1 MTYQRNIVLLYCLAL
16 LLLVQDPL
24 DDVLPDDVVRVEVDA
39 DHDARDQH
47 DHRSLNHLRLA
58 GPLDLLQLRPRLAEE
73 REAAATRLRGWR
85 GRPTLAAV
93 ALAVT
98 GRLRG
103 TPRRC
108 ACLLRARSAAL
119 CPRLSRH

>member
-1 MTYQRNIVLLYCLAL
+1 MTYQRNMSLP
-16 LLLVQDPL
+16 LLVQKPL
-24 DDVLPDDVVRVEVDA
+24 DDVLPEDVVRIEVDA
-39 DHDARDQH
+39 DHDAGDQH

-73 REAAATRLRGWR
+73 REAAATRLRR
-85 GRPTLAAV
+85 RRRRAAPPAV
-93 ALAVT
+93 ALAVS

-103 TPRRC
+103 TPRRGT
-108 ACLLRARSAAL
+108 CLLRARSAAL